1 MIKGLKKIKPLQLLA
16 RVALISFT
24 FSLLLGLSAC
34 VKGLPG
40 ETSGSEQSQVEKS
53 LKRFRRQFVGPFDTV
68 TDLIAY
74 TPSEEAFNAFAD
86 VVQERLQYYSDLFTI
101 YDSEDLT
108 ASKLHESAPGRQEES
123 MAKVTAS
130 APSVAAELTHQER
143 SLKVGEKAAYAGRGE
158 KRRGANLREINA
170 EAAAGP
176 VLADPEVF
184 ELVRRGK
191 ELSLQVESFNVAL
204 GPVTFLWHEAMEKAQ
219 IQPEK
224 ASLPSETELKKAAA
238 HCQPSDIILDGEA
251 GTVFLKDK
259 DMRLDFG
266 GFAKGYAVERIAE
279 ELSASGEVHAL
290 ISVGGNLRSI
300 GSRPDGQAWQVGVLD
315 PRGKNGET
323 LDHYALEQGALV
335 TSGVYERFF
344 TVEGVRYHHIIDPA
358 TLYPSKPYVSISVS
372 ALDSGLADALS
383 TALFGKSVDEG
394 KKLAE
399 SFGVSVLW
407 LMADGSIVKTER
419 WPACDPQKQG

>member
-1 MIKGLKKIKPLQLLA
+1 MIKGLKKIKPLQFLA
-16 RVALISFT
+16 RVVLISFS

-34 VKGLPG
+34 VKRLPG
-40 ETSGSEQSQVEKS
+40 ETSGLEQSQVEKS

-74 TPSEEAFNAFAD
+74 TPSEESFNAFAD
-86 VVQERLQYYSDLFTI
+86 DVHERLQYYSDLFTI

-108 ASKLHESAPGRQEES
+108 ASKFHESPERQEES
-123 MAKVTAS
+123 MAKVTVS
-130 APSVAAELTHQER
+130 APSVTAELTHQEQ
-143 SLKVGEKAAYAGRGE
+143 SLNVGEQAAYAGREE

-170 EAAAGP
+170 EAAEGP

-191 ELSLQVESFNVAL
+191 ELSLRVHSFNVAL

-219 IQPEK
+219 MQREK

-238 HCQPSDIILDGEA
+238 HCQPSDIILDEEA
-251 GTVFLKDK
+251 GTVFFKDK

-300 GSRPDGQAWQVGVLD
+300 GSRPDGQPWQVGVLD

-335 TSGVYERFF
+335 TSGIYERYF
-344 TVEGVRYHHIIDPA
+344 TVEGVRYHHIIDPV

-419 WPACDPQKQG
+419 WPACDPRKQG